1 MQIDGNPLETY
12 SPKATDTVVPLSWAF
27 VTYMNA
33 KVKKADQATIGEK
46 FMGLFEG
53 QGKYLILKDCFFSL
67 NGYQKFVH
75 NTFVCS

>member
-12 SPKATDTVVPLSWAF
+12 SPKSTDNVVPLSWAF

-33 KVKKADQATIGEK
+33 KVKKSDKVTIGDK

-53 QGKYLILKDCFFSL
+53 QGKCTPDYLGVSL
-67 NGYQKFVH
+67 IN
-75 NTFVCS
+75 S